1 MTVAG
6 VAVVG
11 EQLRVQGFTLA
22 GAVVLAADD
31 AAAVRSAWASL
42 GDDVAVVVL
51 TPRAAAVLE
60 AELAAGRPTP
70 LTVVMPP

>member
-11 EQLRVQGFTLA
+11 EQLRVRGFTLA

-31 AAAVRSAWASL
+31 ATAVRSTWDSL

-51 TPRAAAVLE
+51 TPRAAAALE
-60 AELAAGRPTP
+60 DELAAGGATP
-70 LTVVMPP
+70 LSVVLPP

>member
-1 MTVAG
+1 MTVAR

-11 EQLRVQGFTLA
+11 EQLQVQGFTLA

-51 TPRAAAVLE
+51 TPRAAAALE
-60 AELAAGRPTP
+60 AELGVGGPTP
-70 LTVVMPP
+70 LIVVMPA

>member
-11 EQLRVQGFTLA
+11 ERFRVQGFTLA
-22 GAVVLAADD
+22 GAVVHAADD
-31 AAAVRSAWASL
+31 AATVRSVWASL

-51 TPRAAAVLE
+51 TPRAAAALE
-60 AELAAGRPTP
+60 AELAEGSPTP
-70 LTVVMPP
+70 LTVVMPS